1 MAGETVV
8 CKQLVILQ
16 RSVDGQTDWLMTLNE
31 AEATEAVRTHHYALW
46 QGGRLGYAFDVE
58 LPNLVALRRF
68 RLPQNGDRLYT
79 TDPDEAERVRI
90 QGYVDE
96 GIAAYIAP
104 VNGDGTIP
112 LVRYLNFEQGSHF
125 YNASARETGG
135 WSMDNGV
142 YRKEGTIGYIWEHP
156 TTLPR
161 RSLDPHARVSRNTG
175 R

>member
-8 CKQLVILQ
+8 SKQFVILQ
-16 RSVDGQTDWLMTLNE
+16 RSVDGQTDWLMTLSE
-31 AEATEAVRTHHYALW
+31 TEATEAVRTHQYKLW
-46 QGGRLGYAFDVE
+46 QGGQLGYAFDVQ

-79 TDPDEAERVRI
+79 ADPDEAERVRI

-96 GIAAYIAP
+96 GIGAYIAP
-104 VNGDGTIP
+104 VNSDGTVP
-112 LVRYLNFEQGSHF
+112 LVRYLNFDQGSHF
-125 YNASARETGG
+125 YNASARETGN

-161 RSLDPHARVSRNTG
+161 SSPNPLARVSRNIDK
-175 R
+175 